1 MPILSPT
8 PIVGRVAWLG
18 VVRDRGRSLRAEPL
32 PAVEARFEGL
42 EGECH
47 GGLTRPSCSR
57 VAAQHPRGTE
67 IRNARQVSILSVEEL
82 ADIAARMGMADLRPE
97 WLGANIVLEGIPDL
111 TLLPP
116 SSRLIFASGASVVV
130 DMENGPCQF
139 PAQEIEREHPGMG
152 RRFKPAAEGRRGLV
166 GWVERPG
173 PIALGDEVRL
183 HVPPLR
189 LYPHLPAQARGGAD
203 QP

>member
-8 PIVGRVAWLG
+8 SIAGRVAFLG
-18 VVRDRGRSLRAEPL
+18 VVRDRRVTLRSEPL
-32 PAVEARFEGL
+32 TAVEATFEGFA
-42 EGECH
+42 GECH

-57 VAAQHPRGTE
+57 VAAQYPKGTE

-82 ADIAARMGMADLRPE
+82 ADIAARMGLEALRPE
-97 WLGANIVLEGIPDL
+97 WLGANLVLEGIPDL

-116 SSRLIFASGASVVV
+116 SSRLIFASGASIVV

-139 PAQEIEREHPGMG
+139 PAQEIERERPGKG
-152 RRFKPAAEGRRGLV
+152 KGFKPAAEGRRGLV

-189 LYPHLPAQARGGAD
+189 LYPHLPAQAGAAAD

>member
-8 PIVGRVAWLG
+8 DIHGRVVWLG
-18 VVRDRGRSLRAEPL
+18 LVADRQVSLRADPVER
-32 PAVEARFEGL
+32 VEAGFEGFA
-42 EGECH
+42 GECH

-57 VAAQHPRGTE
+57 VAAQYPKGTE
-67 IRNARQVSILSVEEL
+67 IRNARQVSILSAEEL
-82 ADIAARMGMADLRPE
+82 AGIAETMGMEDLPPA
-97 WLGANIVLEGIPDL
+97 WIGANLVLEGIPDL

-116 SSRLIFASGASVVV
+116 ASRLVFASGASVVV

-139 PAQEIEREHPGMG
+139 PAQEIEAERPGFG
-152 RRFKPAAEGRRGLV
+152 KAFKPAAEGRRGLV

-173 PIALGDEVRL
+173 PIALGDAVRL

-189 LYPHLPAQARGGAD
+189 LYPHLPAEAPRAAER
-203 QP
+203 